1 MSDETKGTDETEAP
15 ARKPSIIPRVVVAI
29 AAGALY
35 TYPFWIALGNFINL
49 PLYYLDQFGVTSD
62 KVPWAL
68 LVAGIALPVVIFAG
82 SVILTW
88 RRGAG
93 SMALVLTTGFAVV
106 NALALTILAFE
117 KETELR
123 LVIDFLTGA

>member
-1 MSDETKGTDETEAP
+1 MSDVTEGTGETEAP
-15 ARKPSIIPRVVVAI
+15 ERKPSIIPRVVVAI

-49 PLYYLDQFGVTSD
+49 PVYYLDQFGVTSD
-62 KVPWAL
+62 KVPWVL
-68 LVAGIALPVVIFAG
+68 LVAGVTLPVVIFAG